1 MKKIL
6 SLTLALL
13 LVFSLCACQTKEAAG
28 SEKGSSSEI
37 LPSSQT
43 FGEKPSSKIESSSS
57 SLDEELK
64 VVGGGVELLKFAEA
78 FSNIPI
84 GYLNTLDDDYS
95 AFKDKTSFKDV
106 PPLDM
111 ALFICGYLYFNRLL
125 WANYSHTFEYHD
137 GYRVPVDDLNDYARK
152 LFGFEYDFSKIK
164 ETNGY
169 GYIYKYVP
177 NMRAIEFRQ
186 YGSVWQNGLCE
197 YKGMYRKISEDEY
210 QAEFA
215 LWEREEEKPEGIE
228 GKDWKETEMYGGYW
242 EYDDN
247 YLLTIKKIN
256 GEWKYISFLE
266 MKD

>member
-111 ALFICGYLYFNRLL
+111 AIFIHSYLRVNRLL
-125 WANYSHTFEYHD
+125 YEQYQGKFEYESETI
-137 GYRVPVDDLNDYARK
+137 PIDDLNDYARK
-152 LFGFEYDFSKIK
+152 LFGFEYDFSAIK

-169 GYIYKYVP
+169 GMIYKYIP
-177 NMRAIEFRQ
+177 TIRAVDFRQ

-210 QAEFA
+210 QAEFM

-228 GKDWKETEMYGGYW
+228 GKDWKKTEMHGGYW
-242 EYDDN
+242 EYDDS

-266 MKD
+266 ARD

>member
-6 SLTLALL
+6 SLTLAL
-13 LVFSLCACQTKEAAG
+13 VFIFSLCACQSKEAVG

-111 ALFICGYLYFNRLL
+111 AIFI
-125 WANYSHTFEYHD
+125 
-137 GYRVPVDDLNDYARK
+137 
-152 LFGFEYDFSKIK
+152 
-164 ETNGY
+164 
-169 GYIYKYVP
+169 
-177 NMRAIEFRQ
+177 
-186 YGSVWQNGLCE
+186 
-197 YKGMYRKISEDEY
+197 
-210 QAEFA
+210 
-215 LWEREEEKPEGIE
+215 
-228 GKDWKETEMYGGYW
+228 
-242 EYDDN
+242 
-247 YLLTIKKIN
+247 
-256 GEWKYISFLE
+256 
-266 MKD
+266 